1 MDDKLDDIHTAT
13 TISVDEDMTTHIG
26 GPSFVDP
33 EPTAFVPEIALGRND
48 SYLR

>member
-1 MDDKLDDIHTAT
+1 MLDDIHTT
-13 TISVDEDMTTHIG
+13 TAISVNEDMTTHIV

-33 EPTAFVPEIALGRND
+33 EPTAFVPKIALGRND